1 MRAILSIG
9 ALIVLT
15 DQATKYLAVHFL
27 KPLEQIPIIPGIFQ
41 LSYVE
46 NSGIAFGMF
55 QNYPSVWSIIISLS
69 VLFLLFGITF
79 FRGQPLSRRIAY
91 GFILGGA
98 VGNWI
103 DRIGLHYVID
113 FLDFRVWPVFNVA
126 DSFITI
132 GVIVFFLF
140 AVKGQ

>member
-9 ALIVLT
+9 ALIVLA
-15 DQATKYLAVHFL
+15 DQATKCLAVHFL
-27 KPLEQIPIIPGIFQ
+27 KPLEQISIIPGIFQ

-55 QNYPSVWSIIISLS
+55 QNYPSAWSVIISLS

-79 FRGQPLSRRIAY
+79 FRDQPLSRRIAY

-103 DRIGLHYVID
+103 DRISLHYVID
-113 FLDFRVWPVFNVA
+113 FLDFRIWPVFNVA

-132 GVIVFFLF
+132 GVVLFFWF
-140 AVKGQ
+140 AIRGQ